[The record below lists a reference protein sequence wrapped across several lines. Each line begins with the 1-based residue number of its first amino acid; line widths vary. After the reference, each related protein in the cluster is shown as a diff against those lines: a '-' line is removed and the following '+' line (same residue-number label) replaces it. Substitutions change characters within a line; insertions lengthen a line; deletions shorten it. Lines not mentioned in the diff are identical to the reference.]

1 MGHHILVSLY
11 GISFHLLDDLDG
23 IRTAFEEAVEACG
36 ATVLNRF
43 SHKFQPQGVTVVY
56 ALAESHISIHT
67 FPEDGS
73 CAIDVYTCGTMNTR
87 KGMDVLIDY
96 FNPIEVSMQ
105 EVSR

>member
-1 MGHHILVSLY
+1 
-11 GISFHLLDDLDG
+11 LLDDIDG
-23 IRTAFEEAVEACG
+23 IRAAFEEAVEACG

-67 FPEDGS
+67 FPENGS
-73 CAIDVYTCGTMNTR
+73 CAIDVYTCGTLDTR